1 MCVLC
6 EKCFIRGPGKA
17 CGHQQ
22 PCPKSGDLPAP
33 SHGERTFP
41 RRAAGQSSFAPTPQP
56 PTRSEPPGDH
66 VSCQSISCKPSPRFL
81 SSSICLLLCPARP
94 RRHPL
99 PRRRASRPQWTRGSC
114 SEATASP
121 EGRAGIL
128 PLPRISSHI
137 WHLPHGACDLTFSA
151 IAFP

>member
-1 MCVLC
+1 MKSASSVALERPVATSSPVLRVVTC
-6 EKCFIRGPGKA
+6 QPQVTGRGRSHAGLQVNLPLPPSPSPLPG
-17 CGHQQ
+17 QN
-22 PCPKSGDLPAP
+22 L
-33 SHGERTFP
+33 RRP
-41 RRAAGQSSFAPTPQP
+41 RL
-56 PTRSEPPGDH
+56 
-66 VSCQSISCKPSPRFL
+66 SCQSISSKPSPRFL

-94 RRHPL
+94 RHHPL

-121 EGRAGIL
+121 EGRVGIL